1 MPRHQ
6 LVDYYRAADSFVF
19 PSRTDT
25 FGLVMLE
32 ALACGTPVAAFP
44 VEGPLDVVGDSDGGV
59 LDHDLRRAALRS
71 LAVPRERARA
81 RATEFDW
88 DRVASE
94 FVSHLAPIE
103 GASPQSAL
111 PARRRFA

>member
-1 MPRHQ
+1 
-6 LVDYYRAADSFVF
+6 
-19 PSRTDT
+19 
-25 FGLVMLE
+25 MLE

-44 VEGPLDVVGDSDGGV
+44 VEGPLDVVGDSDGGA

-88 DRVASE
+88 DRVARE
-94 FVSHLAPIE
+94 FVSHLVPIDA
-103 GASPQSAL
+103 GSAQARL
-111 PARRRFA
+111 PARRRRFA